1 VNVRIAVPVV
11 AMLLAA
17 VTVAVPASVA
27 AAAPTTRTACA
38 QAAPMHARCL
48 AVVRPGAVPLAATDA
63 AVPAGFGPADLQAAY
78 KLPVGRGAGQTIAL
92 VDAYDDPTA
101 EADLATYR
109 ATYGLPPCTTANGC
123 FRKLN
128 QAGKP
133 GPYPPADGGWAVE
146 TSLDLDMVSASCALC
161 DILLVEGNS
170 SLVSD
175 LAASV
180 DTAVKQ
186 GGDVVSNSYGLAE
199 FNGMQTF
206 ARHYKH
212 SGHVIVASSG
222 DAGFTAAQFPAVTP
236 GVLAV
241 GGTSLVAADNARGWS
256 ESAWSGAGSGCSAY
270 IKKPAYQTDDH
281 CSMRTIAD
289 VSAVADPNTGVA
301 VYDTTPNPFGIPP
314 GWLIVGGTSA
324 SSPFVAGVIGLAGN
338 ASTYDPSDSYANTS
352 ALFDAVGGSNG
363 FCGGDY
369 ICTGTVGYDGPT
381 GLGTPNGIGAF

>member
-1 VNVRIAVPVV
+1 VNVRIAVSLV
-11 AMLLAA
+11 ALSLAGLSA
-17 VTVAVPASVA
+17 ATPA
-27 AAAPTTRTACA
+27 AASPTLQSACGT
-38 QAAPMHARCL
+38 AAPMHARCL
-48 AVVRPGAVPLAATDA
+48 AVVRSGAVPLAATDA
-63 AVPAGFGPADLQAAY
+63 ALPAGFGPADLQDAY
-78 KLPVGRGAGQTIAL
+78 KLPVGGAGQTIAV

-101 EADLATYR
+101 EDDLATYR
-109 ATYGLPPCTTANGC
+109 ATYGLPPCTTAGGC

-133 GPYPPADGGWAVE
+133 GPYPQVDGGWAVE
-146 TSLDLDMVSASCALC
+146 TSLDLDMVSASCPLC
-161 DILLVEGNS
+161 HVLLVEGNS

-199 FNGMQTF
+199 FNGMQTY
-206 ARHYKH
+206 AKHYKH
-212 SGHVIVASSG
+212 NGHVIVASSG

-241 GGTSLVAADNARGWS
+241 GGTSLVRADNGRGWS

-270 IKKPAYQTDDH
+270 VKKPAYQTDDH
-281 CSMRTIAD
+281 CLMRTIAD
-289 VSAVADPNTGVA
+289 VSAVADPNTGLA

-324 SSPFVAGVIGLAGN
+324 SAPFIAGVIGLAGN
-338 ASTYDPSDSYANTS
+338 AATYEAGYSYAHTS
-352 ALFDAVGGSNG
+352 ALFDPVGGSNG

-369 ICTGTVGYDGPT
+369 LCTGTAGYDGPT
-381 GLGTPNGIGAF
+381 GAGSPDGVGAF